1 MRLHLIG
8 AVRDWER
15 RGREPGDLYR
25 GARLAAALEW
35 AAEHQV
41 ELNAAERA
49 FLDESRQ
56 ASEREVERQRRTNRR
71 LRVLLAGAAVLLL
84 VAVGAGGFAAVQ
96 GQRAEDEAQRAE
108 QQRVVAEQQRVAAE
122 EHEPSA
128 LR

>member
-8 AVRDWER
+8 AVRDWQA
-15 RGREPGDLYR
+15 RGRESGDLYR

-49 FLDESRQ
+49 FLDESRR
-56 ASEREVERQRRTNRR
+56 ASEREVERQRRMNRR

-84 VAVGAGGFAAVQ
+84 VAVLAGGFAVVQ
-96 GQRAEDEAQRAE
+96 GQRAEDEARNAT
-108 QQRVVAEQQRVAAE
+108 RSSVAEQEATSTHA
-122 EHEPSA
+122 PGS
-128 LR
+128 